1 VTESASFAPPRR
13 PGRRAWLTV
22 GLLWAIALL
31 NYLDRLMLATMGDSI
46 KVANW
51 EQMAP
56 WPDPVGVAGAFA
68 GVSNGAL
75 VVAGGANFPGG
86 MPWEGGRKAYHDA
99 VYVLEKPDSAWRA
112 AGRMPKPLAYGVSAS
127 GRGGV
132 VCIGGENADGGASDV
147 LLLRW
152 DAAAGE
158 VEIEALP
165 SLPFPLSQACGAVVV
180 SSESGRTRSR
190 LYVAG
195 GIRSPSAAEA
205 SDAFLALD
213 LDDASSGWTSLP
225 PCPGPARILAG
236 AASASGRFWLAG
248 GAGLKAGP
256 DGRPARIWPYLSD
269 AWSYDPSASAW
280 RRAADMPTPL
290 LGMPSPAASA
300 VDGVFFFFGGDD
312 GREAALPPERR
323 GGFNRSVLRYDA
335 ASDRWN
341 VAGELPGEARVTVP
355 QVTWEGR
362 HVVPGGEVRPGVRSA
377 SVSHPMT
384 NAQFG
389 LLTSLFLWVYALF
402 SPFGGY
408 LADRF
413 GRSPIILASLAVWS
427 AVTWLTG
434 HASGLGQLLVF
445 RGVMGVSEAF
455 YIPAALALIADYHRG
470 PTRSLA
476 TGIHMS
482 GLYAG
487 AALGGLGGVI
497 AAAYGW
503 RASFTVFGVIG
514 LAYGVL
520 LLFFLREAPP
530 EIRAGGEAGTARKD
544 AREKV
549 RLGAALK
556 DLFGR
561 GSFLLLLGYNCLL
574 AIAFWG
580 INGWLPAFLQDRF
593 HLGQGAAGLN
603 ATVWVQAAS
612 FAGILIGGLL
622 ADRLSRRYARGR
634 SLVPAFGFIAAAP
647 FLFLSATTSVLTAA
661 ILGLVVFGVARGF
674 SDANLMPVL
683 CQVADKRYRATGYGI
698 LNFIGTL
705 TGGLM
710 VYAGGWLKD
719 RRIGLG
725 SIFQV
730 AAAGLLLAGVL
741 MLLVK
746 PRPEGG
752 PQNHE
757 S

>member
-1 VTESASFAPPRR
+1 MAEPVHYFPPGR

-22 GLLWAIALL
+22 GLLWVIALL

-68 GVSNGAL
+68 GISNGAL
-75 VVAGGANFPGG
+75 IVAGGANFPNG
-86 MPWEGGRKAYHDA
+86 MPWEGGAKAYHDA
-99 VYVLEKPDSAWRA
+99 IYVLEKPDGAWRST
-112 AGRMPKPLAYGVSAS
+112 GRLPKPLAYGISAS
-127 GRGGV
+127 GPGGV
-132 VCIGGENADGGASDV
+132 VCAGGENADSVSADV
-147 LLLRW
+147 WLLRW
-152 DAAAGE
+152 DAAAGM
-158 VEIEALP
+158 VVAEALP
-165 SLPFPLSQACGAVVV
+165 SLPSPLSQACGAVVA
-180 SSESGRTRSR
+180 SPEGGQTRSR
-190 LYVAG
+190 LYIAG
-195 GIRSPSAAEA
+195 GISSPSAAEA
-205 SDAFLALD
+205 SNAFLSID
-213 LDDASSGWTSLP
+213 LDDPAAGWMSLP
-225 PCPGPARILAG
+225 PCPGPARVLAG

-248 GAGLKAGP
+248 GASLRAGP
-256 DGRPARIWPYLSD
+256 DGRAARVMPYLSD
-269 AWSYDPSASAW
+269 AWSFDPVASAW
-280 RRAADMPTPL
+280 SRAADMPMPL

-323 GGFNRSVLRYDA
+323 TGFNRSVLRYEA

-341 VAGELPGEARVTVP
+341 VAGELPEAARVTVP

-362 HVVPGGEVRPGVRSA
+362 HIVSGGETRAGVRSA
-377 SVSHPMT
+377 AISHPMT
-384 NAQFG
+384 NAHFG

-413 GRSPIILASLAVWS
+413 GRAPIILASLAVWS

-445 RGVMGVSEAF
+445 RGVMGISEAF

-470 PTRSLA
+470 STRSLA

-503 RASFTVFGVIG
+503 RSSFTVFGVIG
-514 LAYGVL
+514 LAYGL
-520 LLFFLREAPP
+520 LLLLFLREAPP
-530 EIRAGGEAGTARKD
+530 EGSEGREAARAGAPGAKGKI
-544 AREKV
+544 
-549 RLGAALK
+549 RLSSALR

-612 FAGILIGGLL
+612 FAGILVGGLL

-683 CQVADKRYRATGYGI
+683 CQVADERYRATGYGI

-741 MLLVK
+741 MLMVK
-746 PRPEGG
+746 PRREGR
-752 PQNHE
+752 PA
-757 S
+757 